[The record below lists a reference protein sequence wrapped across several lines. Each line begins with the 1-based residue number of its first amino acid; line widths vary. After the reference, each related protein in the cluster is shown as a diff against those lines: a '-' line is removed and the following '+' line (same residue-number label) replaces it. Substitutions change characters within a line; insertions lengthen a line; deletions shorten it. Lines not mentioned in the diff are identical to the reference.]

1 MNTLRDTLAG
11 LGGDH
16 RMRLNKLCTCACS
29 ETPGEDGLAA
39 LVNAV
44 AMPAGD
50 APEWIAVPYCDA
62 PYNLNVVGVQRLN
75 AAVAAQLVSL
85 MERAM
90 RMDARLAAGLPIYLG
105 HPDYFDRADKAQ
117 VNAWMQHQPPAL
129 GWIKEL
135 RAGESALELRVEWTP
150 EGERLVNSRT
160 YKFFSPF
167 FRSAPAGRETLGG
180 TDTQIY
186 EPRLIQSAG
195 LTNTP
200 NWPMP
205 PMVNAAIFSG
215 GGTEEGSMNL
225 LQRLIALLGDAAI
238 KTEDDAVNAVSN
250 IINAVKKITESVEAR
265 WKAEDAARQALP
277 NAGDPLELIAGYI
290 GNLEQTADAAA
301 QTAALAETLN
311 ARLAETRTEFAR
323 NIVGAAVAR
332 GAVLQEHAES
342 RVQDM
347 VNAGDAF
354 LDKAAEIGSL
364 PPLMKTA
371 SAASDVPKRGREVAD
386 RRAKIMETVNAALPE
401 FGNDYDRA
409 FAHVRKTRPD
419 LFGEEPAKQTP

>member
-1 MNTLRDTLAG
+1 
-11 LGGDH
+11 
-16 RMRLNKLCTCACS
+16 MRLNKLCTCACS

-90 RMDARLAAGLPIYLG
+90 RMDARLAAGLPIYVG
-105 HPDYFDRADKAQ
+105 HPDYFDRDDKEQ

-135 RAGESALELRVEWTP
+135 RAGEAALELRVEWTP
-150 EGERLVNSRT
+150 DGERLVNSRT

-167 FRSAPAGRETLGG
+167 FRSAPAGRETVNGIV
-180 TDTQIY
+180 TQIY

-205 PMVNAAIFSG
+205 PMVNAAILNG
-215 GGTEEGSMNL
+215 GETKEGSMNL

-354 LDKAAEIGSL
+354 AAKAAEIDAL
-364 PPLMKTA
+364 PKLMKTD
-371 SAASDVPKRGREVAD
+371 SATGGIPARGREVAD
-386 RRAKIMETVNAALPE
+386 RRAKIYEMVNAAMPE
-401 FGNDYDRA
+401 FGGDYDRA